1 MTQQVHWVIKRLL
14 GRRLSQTRV
23 SH

>member
-1 MTQQVHWVIKRLL
+1 MTQQAHGVIKRLL